1 MSFELVACVT
11 ARERT
16 FRESAALEQ
25 KAVFRNLRLDRGAS
39 TPHKLATV
47 EGAASLLQARCRM
60 ARYCA
65 ILRVWRDATVEIK
78 LQAACETAARADS
91 QICGLVEQR

>member
-1 MSFELVACVT
+1 MSFELVTCVT

-16 FRESAALEQ
+16 FRESAVLEQ

-47 EGAASLLQARCRM
+47 EGAASLLQARCLM
-60 ARYCA
+60 ARYYGYG
-65 ILRVWRDATVEIK
+65 V
-78 LQAACETAARADS
+78 S
-91 QICGLVEQR
+91 QPWKSNWSLIP